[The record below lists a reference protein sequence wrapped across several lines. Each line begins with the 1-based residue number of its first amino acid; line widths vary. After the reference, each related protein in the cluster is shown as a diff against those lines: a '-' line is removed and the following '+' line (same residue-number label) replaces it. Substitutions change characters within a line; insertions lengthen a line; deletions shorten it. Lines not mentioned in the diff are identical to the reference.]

1 MSNTEYSKTVAT
13 KQITNFILKKDNWKL
28 DDDNIITQKIDDYHL
43 TSEEA
48 IVYINREE
56 IEKDFDIETD
66 NGHINDIH
74 TMYMILT
81 SIDVENGYLIAK
93 IDLNQRKCK
102 YEDIKFVDLP
112 IMIMQNNNEVQ
123 YELNKK
129 NMGL

>member
-1 MSNTEYSKTVAT
+1 MSNTEYSKTIST
-13 KQITNFILKKDNWKL
+13 KQITNFVLKKDNWKI
-28 DDDNIITQKIDDYHL
+28 DDNMITQRIDDYHI

-48 IVYINREE
+48 IVYINKEE

-66 NGHINDIH
+66 NGHVNAIH
-74 TMYMILT
+74 TLYMILT

-112 IMIMQNNNEVQ
+112 IMIMQTNNEAQ
-123 YELNKK
+123 YEQNKK
-129 NMGL
+129 NMVL